1 MDLGLTGK
9 VAVVTGGASGM
20 GASVGRTLAAEGAR
34 VVVADIQAE
43 APGSAVRRRYQKQG
57 GDATFAEANVSVR
70 AQVDALME
78 KTLADYGRIDIL
90 CNIAGPGAST
100 GQLDTTEADY
110 DLQLDGHL
118 RGVFNCVQSVL
129 PHMMERKY
137 GKIIS
142 MGSFTAYGVTS
153 NIPAYCAAF
162 GGIIA
167 YSKSVARFAAPY
179 NINVNTVSPGNIYY
193 ADDGDLAGP
202 TGEERGVCRRHPDQ
216 ADRRAG
222 RCRGRLCV
230 LGIRPCPPSGR
241 RRHQRQRRSVAVLAA
256 AYSSTIN

>member
-1 MDLGLTGK
+1 MDLGLAGK
-9 VAVVTGGASGM
+9 GAVVTGGASGM
-20 GASVGRTLAAEGAR
+20 GASVGRILAAEGVR
-34 VVVADIQAE
+34 VVLADIQAE
-43 APGSAVRRRYQKQG
+43 RGRSVAADIQAAG
-57 GDATFAEANVSVR
+57 GDAAFAEANVSVR
-70 AQVDALME
+70 AQVDALIQKMI
-78 KTLADYGRIDIL
+78 ADYGKIDII

-110 DLQLDGHL
+110 NLQLDGHL

-142 MGSFTAYGVTS
+142 MGSFTAYGVTA

-179 NINVNTVSPGNIYY
+179 NINVNTVSPGNIYTPMT
-193 ADDGDLAGP
+193 ATWLDQPGKKEEFANSIPIKRL
-202 TGEERGVCRRHPDQ
+202 GEPED
-216 ADRRAG
+216 
-222 RCRGRLCV
+222 
-230 LGIRPCPPSGR
+230 
-241 RRHQRQRRSVAVLAA
+241 VAVVYAFLASDRA
-256 AYSSTIN
+256 KHLVGVDINVSGGQLLF